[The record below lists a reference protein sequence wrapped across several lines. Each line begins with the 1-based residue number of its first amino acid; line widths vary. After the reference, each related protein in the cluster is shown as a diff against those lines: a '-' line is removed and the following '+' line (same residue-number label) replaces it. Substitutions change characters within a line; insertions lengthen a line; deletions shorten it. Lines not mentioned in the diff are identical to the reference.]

1 MGLFLA
7 SQFVVGAK
15 VRFEICQSV
24 SLPFFCLVQERR
36 TLARTEDCS
45 LAVQ

>member
-24 SLPFFCLVQERR
+24 LCSREQC
-36 TLARTEDCS
+36 EDGRP
-45 LAVQ
+45 QFGGTMTR